1 MHFLVET
8 QEQLDVLSNCDE
20 DCYINLVTLNPLY
33 HPALT
38 SPCFIY
44 YRRRDTK
51 GFILPISHSETFN
64 LKLDDIISFLSKHKN
79 IYVYD
84 KKFHKYFLPS
94 SLNLID
100 IGFIRGAID
109 NSIFDFSVCSTNVHD
124 NFSDQHSA
132 LNILSTIIPISKHY
146 EKQEKTFNNVSNY
159 LWMDKV
165 DFYNDEFTD
174 TFYQIEKAG
183 LGIILHDMHKNVELS
198 NVKHSVN
205 GGTIYT
211 RYNLYN
217 TTSRPSNAFNGV
229 NFAALTHEAKKA
241 FIPQNDIFVEF
252 DYSAYHPR
260 IIAKLVGHKF
270 KGNPYDEIPK
280 ELMFQNL
287 YGGIRKEH
295 LDKPFFTKVN
305 AYIIKLWE
313 EYNEK
318 QYITLATGRQV
329 HNIDNPTPNKLFNYI
344 IQSWETYNNTLTIAK
359 VHAYLAHK
367 ATKLALYTYDAFLFD
382 VSKADGVKCVKD
394 IKNILENNEYMVRAK
409 RGTDYAFTT

>member
-8 QEQLDVLSNCDE
+8 QEQLDILANHND
-20 DCYINLVTLNPLY
+20 DCYINLVTLNPNY

-38 SPCFIY
+38 TPCFIY
-44 YRRRDTK
+44 YRREATK
-51 GFILPISHSETFN
+51 GFILPINHSETFN

-84 KKFHKYFLPS
+84 KKFHRYFLPS
-94 SLNLID
+94 SLNLVD

-109 NSIFDFSVCSTNVHD
+109 NSTFDFSLCTTNVHD
-124 NFSDQHSA
+124 NFSDQHST

-146 EKQEKTFNNVSNY
+146 EKQEKTFTHVAKY
-159 LWMDKV
+159 LWMEKV
-165 DFYNDEFTD
+165 AFYNDEFTEA
-174 TFYQIEKAG
+174 FYNIEKAG
-183 LGIILHDMHKNVELS
+183 LGVKLHDLHKNVELT
-198 NVKHSVN
+198 NVIHSVKCD
-205 GGTIYT
+205 TIYS

-229 NFAALTHEAKKA
+229 NFAALTPDAKKA
-241 FIPQNDIFVEF
+241 FIPQNDLFVEF

-270 KGNPYDEIPK
+270 EGNPYNEIPK

-295 LDKPFFTKVN
+295 LDKPFFAKVN
-305 AYIIKLWE
+305 AYITKLWND
-313 EYNEK
+313 YNET
-318 QYITLATGRQV
+318 QYITLATGRRV

-344 IQSWETYNNTLTIAK
+344 IQSQETYNNALTINK
-359 VHAYLAHK
+359 IHAYLAHK
-367 ATKLALYTYDAFLFD
+367 RTKLALYTYDAFLFD

-394 IKNILENNEYMVRAK
+394 IKNILENNEYTVRAK
-409 RGTDYAFTT
+409 RGTDYAFT